1 MRIGAMKGRYHHEF
15 NREEIKEDLAYLFE
29 HLKKVRLK
37 EFTDWY
43 LPSALKMKRI
53 FTIGDLYFNP
63 YSRCK
68 RRGYKVNDA
77 MLGDQIKVHWR
88 LQYNIGDFVMYKYF
102 GTRRNVDIDMP
113 FVL

>member
-1 MRIGAMKGRYHHEF
+1 MRIGAMQGRYHHEF
-15 NREEIKEDLAYLFE
+15 NREEIKDDVAYLFK
-29 HLKKVRLK
+29 HLKDVRLK
-37 EFTDWY
+37 EFNKWY
-43 LPSALKMKRI
+43 IPSSLKMKRI

-68 RRGYKVNDA
+68 YRGWYVNDA
-77 MLGDQIKVHWR
+77 MLADQIKVHFR
-88 LQYNIGDFVMYKYF
+88 LQYDIRDFIMYKYF